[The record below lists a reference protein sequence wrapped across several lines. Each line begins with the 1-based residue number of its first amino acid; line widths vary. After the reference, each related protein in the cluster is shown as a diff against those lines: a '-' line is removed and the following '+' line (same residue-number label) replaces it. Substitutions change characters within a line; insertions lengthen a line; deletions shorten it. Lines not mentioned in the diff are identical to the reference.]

1 MRIRFAFL
9 LLGVLACEEPARAGP
24 AVPADRSHPLAPIPA
39 KDAASTHGP
48 YGAGAC
54 APCHQSDDPNSPG
67 PAVNASSN
75 DLCTDCHEEF
85 KDKEAVRMDRSVHP
99 RVADRCLACHNPH
112 NSRKKKLRL

>member
-24 AVPADRSHPLAPIPA
+24 DVQTDKGARLAPIPA
-39 KDAASTHGP
+39 KEAVSTHGP

-54 APCHQSDDPNSPG
+54 APCHQRDDAKSPG
-67 PAVNASSN
+67 PTVSASN

-85 KDKEAVRMDRSVHP
+85 KDTAAVKTDRSVHP
-99 RVADRCLACHNPH
+99 RGPDRCTTCHNPH